1 MSNSKIFVYGTLKP
15 GGIRW
20 PVLAPFVAGKPISA
34 SIEGTLVDPGFGWP
48 ALVLEP
54 GTVTG
59 YLVELAED
67 SREEAWRT
75 LDAVEGADQ
84 TDPLFR
90 RISLAVAYGTD
101 EQTCTAT
108 SYLYCGET
116 LGLPRIGGTW

>member
-1 MSNSKIFVYGTLKP
+1 MSDLKLFVYGTLKP
-15 GGIRW
+15 GDTRW
-20 PVLAPFVAGKPISA
+20 PVLAPFVAGEPIPA
-34 SIEGTLVDPGFGWP
+34 SIDGTLVDPGFAWP

-67 SREEAWRT
+67 SREEAWRR

-90 RISLAVAYGTD
+90 RISLSVTYGTD